1 MIFAIIPILTMP
13 TRHPRIWREIS
24 PVVPG
29 THPYDGPEETIDRM
43 FNALDVDAWVS
54 ARRSSLD
61 EAKAS
66 AAGIIQAV
74 REGGDG
80 ALLAMARKHEP
91 DLTSV
96 RVTDE
101 DVEAAYND
109 VEDRLIESLIEAEA
123 RITRFHE
130 LQKERSLW
138 LDEVEPGIVLGVKTT
153 PLDRVG
159 LYVPGRR
166 AAYPSTA
173 LMNAVPAKV
182 AGVPEMCACSPPPIL
197 PLTLVALDI
206 AGVSEIY
213 RIGGAQAVAAL
224 ALGTETIRPVQKI
237 VGPGN
242 VYVTAAKMMLREHAE
257 IDFPAGPSEIGIL
270 ADSTANPVFIAIDI
284 LAQSEHDPDAACVLV
299 TTDKTLPA
307 RVSEEINRLL
317 ETAPRREIIEKA
329 LAQSGYIIEPDMDEA
344 VTAMNEIAPE
354 HLSIQVG
361 DSLTVLNAVRHA
373 GSIFVGPYTPVAAGD
388 YASGTNHV
396 LPTAGYAKTYSG
408 LNVSHF
414 CKTSTVQI
422 IDRRG
427 LDAIGDTIEAIA
439 DAEGL
444 NAHAE
449 SVRIRRMF
457 H

>member
-1 MIFAIIPILTMP
+1 
-13 TRHPRIWREIS
+13 
-24 PVVPG
+24 
-29 THPYDGPEETIDRM
+29 M
-43 FNALDVDAWVS
+43 FNALDVDRWV
-54 ARRSSLD
+54 AERRSSLD
-61 EAKAS
+61 EAKES
-66 AAGIIQAV
+66 VAAIIQAV
-74 REGGDG
+74 RKGGDG

-91 DLTSV
+91 DITSV
-96 RVTDE
+96 RVTE
-101 DVEAAYND
+101 EEIAAAYD
-109 VEDRLIESLIEAEA
+109 EVEDRLVESLVEAEA

-138 LDEVEPGIVLGVKTT
+138 LEEVEPGIVLGVKTT

-182 AGVPEMCACSPPPIL
+182 AGVPEMCACTPPPVL

-206 AGVSEIY
+206 AGVGEVY
-213 RIGGAQAVAAL
+213 RIGGAQAVAAM

-242 VYVTAAKMMLREHAE
+242 VYVTAAKMMLREYAE
-257 IDFPAGPSEIGIL
+257 IDFPAGPSEIGII
-270 ADSTANPVFIAIDI
+270 ADGTANPRFIAIDI
-284 LAQSEHDPDAACVLV
+284 LAQAEHDPDAACVLV
-299 TTDKTLPA
+299 TTEKTLA
-307 RVSEEINRLL
+307 DRVRAEIGRLL
-317 ETAPRREIIEKA
+317 EKAPRREIIEKA
-329 LAQSGYIIEPDMDEA
+329 LGHSGYVIVPTVEEA
-344 VTAMNEIAPE
+344 VSGMNEIAPE
-354 HLSIQVG
+354 HLSIQVA
-361 DSLTVLNAVRHA
+361 DALTVLNAVRHA

-422 IDRRG
+422 IDREG
-427 LDAIGDTIEAIA
+427 LDAIGDVIEAIA

-449 SVRIRRMF
+449 SVRIRRSF
-457 H
+457 N